1 MAALRQVEPCWLR
14 EIREN
19 TDFGEESV
27 RLKME
32 NHEPVDTVEEKQIFI
47 S

>member
-14 EIREN
+14 DIREN
-19 TDFGEESV
+19 TNFWEKSI